1 MRKIVFVNQGRRFM
15 LEMPCSHKVVL
26 EGMSDSKAE
35 KNECERKLNDPTTP
49 TSDSLG

>member
-1 MRKIVFVNQGRRFM
+1 M
-15 LEMPCSHKVVL
+15 LGMPCSHKVVQ

>member
-1 MRKIVFVNQGRRFM
+1 M
-15 LEMPCSHKVVL
+15 LVMLCSQRWLQSLEVL
-26 EGMSDSKAE
+26 EGMNDSKAE